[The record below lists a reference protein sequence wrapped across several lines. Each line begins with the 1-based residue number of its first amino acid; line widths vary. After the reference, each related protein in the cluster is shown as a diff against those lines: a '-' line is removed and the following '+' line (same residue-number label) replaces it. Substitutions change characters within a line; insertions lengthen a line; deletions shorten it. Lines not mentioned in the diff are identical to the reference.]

1 MCITVIRSANPSRSS
16 GSLWILRIR
25 QILQIP
31 LIRQI
36 EARIGLH
43 NIAYVVS
50 VHRSNLR
57 SRCVQRTVSL
67 SGWFAC

>member
-16 GSLWILRIR
+16 GSLWILR
-25 QILQIP
+25 ILQIP